1 VKGGKAGRGRK
12 SSSARA
18 KGKGPARGGAKK
30 GAAKRSGSS
39 PVGKKEKR
47 TTRLGAVR
55 LPDDA

>member
-1 VKGGKAGRGRK
+1 MKGGKAGRGRK
-12 SSSARA
+12 SSSTRA
-18 KGKGPARGGAKK
+18 SGKGAARGPKK
-30 GAAKRSGSS
+30 GAAKRGGKA